1 MLPTINIIK
10 KGYILIYYA
19 HCKEVEILRISN
31 MMVSHSIVL
40 DLRFIMYVMRAVF
53 TNSVE
58 QPKFRLML
66 ILVFQLMSMKIGW
79 IAKSGPIC

>member
-79 IAKSGPIC
+79 IAKSEPIC

>member
-58 QPKFRLML
+58 QPKFWLML
-66 ILVFQLMSMKIGW
+66 ILVFRLMSMKIGW